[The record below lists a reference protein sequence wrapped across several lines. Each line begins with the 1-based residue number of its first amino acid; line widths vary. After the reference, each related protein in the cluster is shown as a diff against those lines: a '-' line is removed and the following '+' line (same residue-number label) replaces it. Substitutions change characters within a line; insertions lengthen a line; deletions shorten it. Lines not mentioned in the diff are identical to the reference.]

1 MEPVVVL
8 DDPAAAVVALDPV
21 RSRMLALL
29 AELPASAAVVT
40 KGQGRDDEGYSAMA
54 GQVAGR
60 GPLVDDLA
68 ARGVDHLYVGGL
80 ATDYCVRHSVLDALR
95 HGIGVTV
102 LTDAIRAVDVQPGD
116 GARALDEMRNAGAA
130 FATSAGVLTEQDSER

>member
-1 MEPVVVL
+1 M
-8 DDPAAAVVALDPV
+8 
-21 RSRMLALL
+21 
-29 AELPASAAVVT
+29 T
-40 KGQGRDDEGYSAMA
+40 

-60 GPLVDDLA
+60 GTLVDDLA

-80 ATDYCVRHSVLDALR
+80 ATDYCVKHSVLDAVR
-95 HGIGVTV
+95 HGIDVTV

-130 FATSAGVLTEQDSER
+130 FATSAGVLTEQESER